1 MKIYHSYSTVE
12 SAHERILRL
21 VNIWQSYRQENWLSQ
36 VLCASGHGPAERRT
50 SHRSWVGQETGVVN
64 SCHVDFH
71 LA

>member
-50 SHRSWVGQETGVVN
+50 SHRSWV
-64 SCHVDFH
+64 
-71 LA
+71 